1 MESGKSE
8 ALSLSNTS
16 FHMKYLQDYIK
27 EAKSSRSVE
36 SKLIATAIK
45 VAIATLRIAVFEW
58 PVSKISADF

>member
-16 FHMKYLQDYIK
+16 FHMKYLQDYIQ

-36 SKLIATAIK
+36 SKLIATTIK
-45 VAIATLRIAVFEW
+45 VAIATLRIAVFE
-58 PVSKISADF
+58 